1 MTGPTSKRDRA
12 NTLMLDALTLLDD
25 AGEFVA
31 AAHLEQAIAVL
42 DDPAPAEGGERAM
55 PELVAPKDPAMARA
69 LGGAL
74 AVIGTVL
81 HRSNVVEI
89 DELARLLGIFAIITG
104 ENDPAS
110 GTLMAGWGGMM
121 LELSEDFRKE
131 GDAT

>member
-12 NTLMLDALTLLDD
+12 NALMLDALSLLDD

-31 AAHLEQAIAVL
+31 AAHLEQAISVL
-42 DDPAPAEGGERAM
+42 DDPAPAERGERAI
-55 PELVAPKDPAMARA
+55 PELVPPKDPAMARA

-121 LELSEDFRKE
+121 LELSEDFRKDR
-131 GDAT
+131 DAT